1 MAFNYLPARLH
12 TLKTKC
18 LNPDQARQIRP
29 DHYSNNLTIIEF
41 LRSFEPVECEI
52 IMSGF
57 KVVVNYV
64 LSVVI
69 KYGVEII
76 SSSGYHLTCV
86 LCSYLPQ
93 IIWTQTR
100 LDKASGLIWIQTIRH

>member
-57 KVVVNYV
+57 KVVINYV

-69 KYGVEII
+69 KYGVENNII
-76 SSSGYHLTCV
+76 VRLSFN
-86 LCSYLPQ
+86 LCPLQLSALNYLDPD
-93 IIWTQTR
+93 QTGQGIR
-100 LDKASGLIWIQTIRH
+100 PDLDSNN